1 MKNILNYKV
10 FTAALGLVLFSSCN
24 NNDEETYQNTVK
36 SIVTASTTS
45 LNIAEGNSS
54 SVTLTLDKALNI
66 KTDLKIE
73 VSSGTG
79 VFRDFEVTYGANEPI
94 DIETATDDGWG
105 LIGYKLTIPAY
116 TTSFTFDISS
126 VLDVLPEGTENIVL
140 KLSTAGNGVALVDSA
155 SQFINLTIPN
165 TVVNNFVATLEWDGK
180 KADAH
185 GTINPTSYTTVEDKV
200 RDYCTFDFDLEI
212 YDTSLSNVLYQDYDN
227 CPAECTIDAADPDG
241 DYVIVP
247 SFWSRG
253 TTAQQAVYA
262 PKSGEIIFPVKVTM
276 SKPGKF
282 THTTNLS
289 TGQFKYSTGGAVQ
302 GYPDAYVPIAVVTK
316 TGTNYVLTDYN
327 TLEELGSGRHAYLL
341 NKLKNLKRNKK

>member
-10 FTAALGLVLFSSCN
+10 FAVAFGLVLFSSCN
-24 NNDEETYQNTVK
+24 KDEVTYKNTVK
-36 SIVTASTTS
+36 SVVSTINTN
-45 LNIAEGNSS
+45 LTIAEGSS
-54 SVTLTLDKALNI
+54 STVTLTLDKAVNI

-79 VFRDFEVTYGANEPI
+79 VFRDFEVSYGANEPI

-116 TTSFTFDISS
+116 ATSFTFDIKA
-126 VLDVLPEGTENIVL
+126 VFDVLPEGTENLVL
-140 KLSTAGNGVALVDSA
+140 KLSPAGNGLALVDSG

-165 TVVNNFVATLEWDGK
+165 TVSNNFVATMEYNGTTTN
-180 KADAH
+180 AH
-185 GTINPTSYTTVEDKV
+185 GTIIPTTYIGVDDKAHE
-200 RDYCTFDFDLEI
+200 YCNFDFDLEV
-212 YDTSLSNVLYQDYDN
+212 YDPSFSNVLYDDYDN

-241 DYVIVP
+241 DYIIVP

-253 TTAQQAVYA
+253 SAAALATLA

-282 THTTNLS
+282 THTTDM
-289 TGQFKYSTGGAVQ
+289 TGQFKYTAGGAAQ
-302 GYPDAYVPIAVVTK
+302 GNPDAYVPIAVVTK